1 MKKREKFKLLDG
13 DIIEFFK
20 ISDGPKNSVS
30 ITGAVSRPG
39 IYSLDNGIKVNDLI
53 RKADGLLGH
62 AFLERLD
69 IIRFNNDL
77 TQNQLTVNLDSAL
90 IGDKDHN
97 ISLVANDSLIVH
109 SLSSMLYSNNV
120 RIEGHVLM
128 PGDKPFREV

>member
-1 MKKREKFKLLDG
+1 MYELKDSDILEDLIEIAGGIKNTTYLDRIKIDRILTSENRIKKGIDRIVIDLSLSDNYEKKKFKLLDG

-69 IIRFNNDL
+69 IIR
-77 TQNQLTVNLDSAL
+77 
-90 IGDKDHN
+90 I
-97 ISLVANDSLIVH
+97 
-109 SLSSMLYSNNV
+109 
-120 RIEGHVLM
+120 
-128 PGDKPFREV
+128 